1 MTMHIKYDHIC
12 PQCEAMYIPYDSDV
26 PCPMCGTIEDERF
39 DFIPQAAASALVNL
53 KIGGKYIPGAWWAS
67 SYADHVLQIVFQ
79 FLEAHRLADADSEFS
94 SVARECVDRGV
105 WGNQEY
111 AKEHM
116 FAIACRVYEEI
127 QRRQSAHGGDSPDIK
142 DSGEPGMKPGEV

>member
-12 PQCEAMYIPYDSDV
+12 PQCGAMYIPYDSDV

-39 DFIPQAAASALVNL
+39 DFISQAATPTLVNL
-53 KIGGKYIPGAWWAS
+53 KVGGKYIPEAWWVS
-67 SYADHVLQIVFQ
+67 TYADHVMQVVFQ
-79 FLEAHRLADADSEFS
+79 FLETHRIDDAGSEFS
-94 SVARECVDRGV
+94 SVARGCVDRGE

-116 FAIACRVYEEI
+116 FAIACRVYDEI
-127 QRRQSAHGGDSPDIK
+127 QRRQAAHAGDSPDNK
-142 DSGEPGMKPGEV
+142 EPREPGVEPGEV